1 MSPPPLVST
10 AWLVWLQMV
19 VGFLG
24 QLRLQLSQG
33 EVLMGNMQIAFWL
46 GS

>member
-1 MSPPPLVST
+1 MSPLSSFYC
-10 AWLVWLQMV
+10 AN
-19 VGFLG
+19 GSSFLG